1 MKKQLFI
8 ASLCHRGMLGG
19 DLTADGNALTYRTAK
34 LTVTRELR
42 HLEMKYTDIL
52 AVTKDKAGVF
62 PAVNIH
68 MKNGKDY
75 KFVVFLARKRLM
87 DLVKSHGVNVIS

>member
-1 MKKQLFI
+1 
-8 ASLCHRGMLGG
+8 
-19 DLTADGNALTYRTAK
+19 
-34 LTVTRELR
+34 
-42 HLEMKYTDIL
+42 MKYTDIL